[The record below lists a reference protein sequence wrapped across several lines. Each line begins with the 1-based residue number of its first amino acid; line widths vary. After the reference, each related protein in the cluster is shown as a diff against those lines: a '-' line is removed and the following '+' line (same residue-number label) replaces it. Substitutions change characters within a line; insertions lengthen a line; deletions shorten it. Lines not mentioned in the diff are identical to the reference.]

1 MEKYTKE
8 AGHLISEMDM
18 AKIFGKEMAIL
29 MKDSGKTVKERD
41 MAGFTLKMVLYLM
54 VSTKMIKSM
63 DS

>member
-18 AKIFGKEMAIL
+18 AKIYGKEMAIR
-29 MKDSGKTVKERD
+29 MRDSGKTVKERD
-41 MAGFTLKMVLYLM
+41 MGGFTLKMVLYLM